1 METPQLFYVC
11 EALKGCLL
19 CTFPLGSW
27 DQQSL
32 PLNKPQRLLT
42 CHVLQDLDHRDGPPL
57 GSHLWEIYL
66 FLLTDVTYFLFLYF
80 FFFSPQQKIG
90 DYPLVSP
97 GCELYPWLAVSCTA
111 NRAQC
116 LAVHPAESAH
126 CSYSAYSPTNHP
138 YIFSKAAFY
147 KINLQLIL
155 VQRVI
160 LLSQVQDIALVFAEL
175 CGSCGSFLQPAVFLL
190 NSSPAL

>member
-1 METPQLFYVC
+1 MPCASGPWPSWWSSSGLTLVRNLSFFANWCYIFSFS
-11 EALKGCLL
+11 LL
-19 CTFPLGSW
+19 
-27 DQQSL
+27 
-32 PLNKPQRLLT
+32 
-42 CHVLQDLDHRDGPPL
+42 
-57 GSHLWEIYL
+57 
-66 FLLTDVTYFLFLYF
+66 F

-155 VQRVI
+155 VRRVI